1 MSGKIILTVLITIAS
16 FGSWAQTPETPKTT
30 TKIHWIT
37 YKEAVQL
44 NKEGKKRKIITD
56 VFTEWCGWCKRM
68 DASTFN
74 DQAVADYVNKYFWA
88 VKFDAETKDT
98 IVIDKIVYV
107 NQHPSANR
115 STHDLAQKLLQNQM
129 SYPSY
134 VFLNEANQAITI
146 VPGYYP
152 ASDFMLVLRFIAE
165 NVYLTKPFAQFKAEN
180 SEGAVPKN

>member
-1 MSGKIILTVLITIAS
+1 MSRKIFFTILISIFTV
-16 FGSWAQTPETPKTT
+16 GSWAQTPEPQKTA

-44 NKEGKKRKIITD
+44 NKDGKKRKIITD

-74 DQAVADYVNKYFWA
+74 DQTIADYVNKYFWA

-98 IVIDKIVYV
+98 IVIDKITYV
-107 NQHPSANR
+107 NQHPNANR

-134 VFLNEANQAITI
+134 VFLNEANQAITV

-152 ASDFMLVLRFIAE
+152 ADDFMLVLRFIAE
-165 NVYLTKPFAQFKAEN
+165 NVYLSKPFAQFKAEN
-180 SEGAVPKN
+180 TEGASPKK